1 MNRLPFV
8 RVLQKSARFATA
20 FCALLLGSCVDY
32 EEEMWLN
39 NDLSGRLAITLSVQE
54 ELVKG
59 NTGLERDIRE
69 EVIRRDIERIP
80 GVKLQSFRAFRDA
93 GKIIEKMV
101 IEFDSVEKLSRYET
115 SIGEA
120 GAVSLLGTF
129 KIQEARGRI
138 SFERTVPVLPRLQ
151 GSTAVKDLFVQGLSS
166 LFLGKNYLDYKL
178 HLPGE
183 IINANTQ
190 RVDGAN
196 RIVEWKFTLAQ
207 AVHDPPYMQSE
218 WKKPGGVRTIVLV
231 GVLISLAAV
240 SFYYF
245 RRTRRAFA

>member
-1 MNRLPFV
+1 MILRPFACV
-8 RVLQKSARFATA
+8 FQKSARIAIA
-20 FCALLLGSCVDY
+20 VCGLLLGSCVDY

-39 NDLSGRLAITLSVQE
+39 DDLSGRLAITLSVQE

-115 SIGEA
+115 RIGEA

-129 KIQEARGRI
+129 NIQESRGRI
-138 SFERTVPVLPRLQ
+138 SLARTVPVLPRLQ

-166 LFLGKNYLDYKL
+166 LFLGKNYLNYKL
-178 HLPGE
+178 HLPRE

-196 RIVEWKFTLAQ
+196 RVVEWKFTLAQ
-207 AVHDPPYMQSE
+207 AVHDPPSMQTE
-218 WKKPGGVRTIVLV
+218 WKRQGGVGTIVLV
-231 GVLISLAAV
+231 GILISLGAGA
-240 SFYYF
+240 FYYF
-245 RRTRRAFA
+245 RRTRAKR

>member
-1 MNRLPFV
+1 MIPPLFA
-8 RVLQKSARFATA
+8 RVLRKSDRFILGL
-20 FCALLLGSCVDY
+20 CAVLLGSCVDY

-39 NDLSGRLAITLSVQE
+39 NDLSGRLALTLSVQE

-93 GKIIEKMV
+93 GKIVEKMV

-129 KIQEARGRI
+129 KIQESRGRI
-138 SFERTVPVLPRLQ
+138 VFERTVPVLPRLQ

-166 LFLGKNYLDYKL
+166 FFLGKNYLSYKL

-190 RVDGAN
+190 RVDGQN
-196 RIVEWKFTLAQ
+196 RVVEWKFTLAQ
-207 AVHDPPYMQSE
+207 AVHDPPSMQSE
-218 WKKPGGVRTIVLV
+218 WKKQGGRGTIVLV
-231 GVLISLAAV
+231 GVLVALAAV
-240 SFYYF
+240 AFYF
-245 RRTRRAFA
+245 IRRTRAKH